1 MARIVN
7 LSEYIVLDTETT
19 GLNPVSDRI
28 IEIYAAR
35 LSGGFVVADE
45 FYSLIRIDRDLPAVI
60 TRLTGIREEEL
71 KEKGRPEADVMLE
84 FKKFIRN
91 STLVGHNID
100 GFDLPF
106 LGSALA
112 RAGGDP
118 FTNPTFD
125 TLKKTKEMFKLYSYS
140 LQNIARSLHIDHEKL
155 HDAKSDVVVTTEL
168 FRRILESQ
176 D

>member
-7 LSEYIVLDTETT
+7 LNEYIVLDTETT
-19 GLNPVSDRI
+19 GLNPAADRI

-35 LSGGFVVADE
+35 LSDKFIVAEE
-45 FYSLIRIDRDLPAVI
+45 FYSLIRIDRELPPLI
-60 TRLTGIREEEL
+60 TQLTGITDESLRT
-71 KEKGRPEADVMLE
+71 KGRPEMDVMKE

-91 STLVGHNID
+91 RTLVGHNID

-106 LGSALA
+106 LGSALG
-112 RAGGDP
+112 RAGEEIS
-118 FTNPTFD
+118 NPTFD
-125 TLKKTKEMFKLYSYS
+125 TLKKAKEMFKLYSYS
-140 LQNIARSLHIDHEKL
+140 LENIANSLNIEHRKM